1 MAINSPAIPNTFT
14 AGSSAKSAE
23 VNANFTALRD
33 SQAKFHAVAGD
44 YTVLDTDGYRFIYVT
59 AGGTGRTITLPTAA
73 DNEGRVITVKKV
85 DAGIAQVSVVGE
97 GSETVDLAAFG
108 VQINQLN
115 EFITVHCNG
124 TTWRVI
130 GGNVGR
136 VVGDGSLAYQ
146 TTQGEFDFVFT
157 ATLTAD
163 LTISAYGM
171 SSRVCSVPAIFEAT
185 GSYADEDFS
194 VERPTITTLRLRVGI
209 TTTATFKAIV
219 QGRGSYIP

>member
-1 MAINSPAIPNTFT
+1 MWPNIPNTFT

-23 VNANFTALRD
+23 VNANFSALRD
-33 SQAKFHAVAGD
+33 AMAKFHAVSDD

-85 DAGIAQVSVVGE
+85 DSGIAQVGVVGE
-97 GSETVDLAAFG
+97 VGGETVDGETFG
-108 VQINQLN
+108 VTFNQIN
-115 EFITVHCNG
+115 EFVTVHSNG
-124 TTWRVI
+124 SVWRVI
-130 GGNVGR
+130 GGNIGR
-136 VVGDGSLAYQ
+136 VVPGGFFAYQ